1 MSRKNPSIS
10 LNCSLATPAPLTTAT
25 PNTPEILNAIINISS
40 HHLEKITANEIELKK
55 EKTTENDRIEA
66 ANAGQGMRSQQMHE
80 DNNINRYHSQFI
92 REGLKMKV
100 KQKIKEETFQTS
112 DASFGFND
120 INDGGANLTF
130 EDEERRLR
138 RRERNKVA
146 ATKCRN
152 KKKER
157 TTRLIAEGEVLEIQ
171 NTALKE
177 ELRKLEA
184 EARSLT
190 DLLSQHSKVCLQKR
204 KLESESSELGGP
216 QDPHRKQRKVEQ
228 PRAHLDLPERSNKA
242 DYENNMEAFQPNYY
256 HGLDLDNPEVS
267 IKSED
272 PGNNFYGGRRYFNH
286 FSPGYSM
293 FENQPFC
300 LPSYGPTQGPDP
312 SMCLAL

>member
-1 MSRKNPSIS
+1 MSARNHSIS
-10 LNCSLATPAPLTTAT
+10 LNCSLTAPSTLTTPT
-25 PNTPEILNAIINISS
+25 PNTPEILAAIINISS
-40 HHLEKITANEIELKK
+40 HHLEKISPNEIQLKT
-55 EKTTENDRIEA
+55 ENTTENDLVE
-66 ANAGQGMRSQQMHE
+66 NAGQGMSSQKIHE

-100 KQKIKEETFQTS
+100 KQKIKEETFQTQ

-120 INDGGANLTF
+120 INDGEGNLSF

-190 DLLSQHSKVCLQKR
+190 ELLSQHGKVCLQKR
-204 KLESESSELGGP
+204 KLSSDEGERGGSQEP
-216 QDPHRKQRKVEQ
+216 LRKGRKVDQ
-228 PRAHLDLPERSNKA
+228 SRAPLDLPERSNQK
-242 DYENNMEAFQPNYY
+242 YENNMETFQTNFY
-256 HGLDLDNPEVS
+256 HELGLDDPEVS

-272 PGNNFYGGRRYFNH
+272 PCNNFYGGARGYFNP
-286 FSPGYSM
+286 FSQNYSM
-293 FENQPFC
+293 FENQSFG
-300 LPSYGPTQGPDP
+300 LTSYGQGLD
-312 SMCLAL
+312 STMCLAL

>member
-1 MSRKNPSIS
+1 MGVGERDRRETTELRSTKMSGRNLSIS
-10 LNCSLATPAPLTTAT
+10 LNCSLAPPATMTTPT

-40 HHLEKITANEIELKK
+40 HHLEKITANEIQLKR
-55 EKTTENDRIEA
+55 EKTNENDQDEGPI
-66 ANAGQGMRSQQMHE
+66 AGPSLISQQMHE
-80 DNNINRYHSQFI
+80 DNNINKYHSQFI
-92 REGLKMKV
+92 REGLKV

-120 INDGGANLTF
+120 INEGGAKLTF

-190 DLLSQHSKVCLQKR
+190 DLLRQHSKICARKR
-204 KLESESSELGGP
+204 KLESDKCESRDPS
-216 QDPHRKQRKVEQ
+216 QDPHRKQRKIEHQ
-228 PRAHLDLPERSNKA
+228 RAHLDLPERSNQTGF
-242 DYENNMEAFQPNYY
+242 ETNMEAFQTNYY
-256 HGLDLDNPEVS
+256 HGLNADDPEVS

-272 PGNNFYGGRRYFNH
+272 PCNNF
-286 FSPGYSM
+286 
-293 FENQPFC
+293 C
-300 LPSYGPTQGPDP
+300 
-312 SMCLAL
+312 